1 MDSGNGSYRLFR
13 IDLPNDDEARELVKR
28 VLLGIAAL
36 LGPQERAGEPYATLD
51 LGMFNASR
59 IIRVAGPWN
68 RKGDNMTDRPHR
80 RAVLYPPVD
89 ECPVGV
95 VPLDLL
101 QDVAEMA
108 PEPAQPDRPAAASTN
123 GQATGRQS
131 RLNVDRWLTDR
142 HVEYRTKDRP
152 GGRGSLVSCPFGS
165 HGANGE
171 SAVWQNDEGKLTY
184 ECKHSSCADRR
195 WADFRDAIG
204 KPDAHH
210 WDRPPG
216 TPTELTTT
224 PATAA
229 DGGPPA
235 AKIDFGLI
243 TAAELLRKDCR
254 VEYLVAGVLAKGQ
267 NTLLGGPLKACKS
280 LLATDLAISLA
291 IGGHFLGYFPVP
303 RPVRTIYMNGEA
315 GWPVFQENIRR
326 ISHRAGADEKQLE
339 NLLTG
344 VRLPKFGQSTYMAAL
359 AETIQTTKTEVVF
372 LDCAYRCIPG
382 DNASNLFAMG
392 ELLDSIGRI
401 FEELGATLVLL
412 HHSPKHIPVG
422 EPLQLDNLAF
432 AGFAEFSASW
442 LLVNRRTDYVPGSG
456 HHELWLTTG
465 GRAGHGGVF
474 AVDADEGEFHEG
486 RDRDWSASVRKPDE
500 IRQGRQDERA
510 ANREAQWQ
518 AKIDEVKKRIIKA
531 AAKYPKGETATQIR
545 DRAGLHDREFKPALA
560 VLLDDGEMTP
570 CEIQKANRKKPY
582 PGYILTVNIVT
593 TQG

>member
-1 MDSGNGSYRLFR
+1 
-13 IDLPNDDEARELVKR
+13 
-28 VLLGIAAL
+28 
-36 LGPQERAGEPYATLD
+36 
-51 LGMFNASR
+51 MFNASR
-59 IIRVAGPWN
+59 IIRVPGTWN
-68 RKGDNMTDRPHR
+68 RKGDNTPDRPHR
-80 RAVLYPPVD
+80 RAVLYPPVG
-89 ECPVGV
+89 ECPIDV

-101 QDVAEMA
+101 QAVAARA
-108 PEPAQPDRPAAASTN
+108 PTPATSKPNMPASNGSSSNNGSAYPRLRVADYLNDRKVAF
-123 GQATGRQS
+123 QERATDSGTMYV
-131 RLNVDRWLTDR
+131 LE
-142 HVEYRTKDRP
+142 H
-152 GGRGSLVSCPFGS
+152 CPFNQQHGS
-165 HGANGE
+165 NGE
-171 SAVWQNDEGKLTY
+171 VALYQRADGQLTF
-184 ECKHSSCADRR
+184 ECKHNSCNGRQ
-195 WADFRDAIG
+195 WKDFRDAIG

-216 TPTELTTT
+216 MPTKPTTT
-224 PATAA
+224 PATAV

-235 AKIDFGLI
+235 AKIDYGLI

-267 NTLLGGPLKACKS
+267 HTLLGGPLKACKS

-291 IGGHFLGYFPVP
+291 IGGYFLGYFPVP

-326 ISHRAGADEKQLE
+326 ISRRAGADEKQLE

-344 VRLPKFGQSTYMAAL
+344 VRLPKFGQPTYMAAL
-359 AETIQTTKTEVVF
+359 AETILTTKTEVVF

-442 LLVNRRTDYVPGSG
+442 LLVNRRTDYVPGLG

-465 GRAGHGGVF
+465 GRAGHGGIF

-486 RDRDWSASVRKPDE
+486 QDRDWRTTIGKGDDARQERKQRREREREKKSNQKAQEDLDAARRAIVAVMVNKLKHPAGRTE
-500 IRQGRQDERA
+500 IQER
-510 ANREAQWQ
+510 
-518 AKIDEVKKRIIKA
+518 
-531 AAKYPKGETATQIR
+531 
-545 DRAGLHDREFKPALA
+545 
-560 VLLDDGEMTP
+560 TP
-570 CEIQKANRKKPY
+570 IQKARFGQGWASLIDDGTIQIAGNERLKNGHNSPTYRVETNPY
-582 PGYILTVNIVT
+582 AA
-593 TQG
+593 